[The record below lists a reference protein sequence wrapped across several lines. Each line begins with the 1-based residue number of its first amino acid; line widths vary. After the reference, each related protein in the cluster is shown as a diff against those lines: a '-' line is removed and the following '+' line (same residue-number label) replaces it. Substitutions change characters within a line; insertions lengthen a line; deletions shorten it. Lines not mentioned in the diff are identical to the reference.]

1 MALLSPSVVR
11 PDPVRRATGVLPAW
25 PLLVLFWGLPLIWA
39 SGALQFAPALL
50 AVVML
55 FLLVLHRSVTVPW
68 PAWLLVV
75 FLLWMAASS
84 VQIEGFGSWMGFA
97 LRWVNICAAL
107 IYFVYYWNVS
117 RPSPTSVAHATTAA
131 RRNRRWSRVS
141 RAFQ

>member
-11 PDPVRRATGVLPAW
+11 PAPVRRTTGVLPAW

-75 FLLWMAASS
+75 FLLWMADRKS
-84 VQIEGFGSWMGFA
+84 V
-97 LRWVNICAAL
+97 V
-107 IYFVYYWNVS
+107 
-117 RPSPTSVAHATTAA
+117 
-131 RRNRRWSRVS
+131 
-141 RAFQ
+141 